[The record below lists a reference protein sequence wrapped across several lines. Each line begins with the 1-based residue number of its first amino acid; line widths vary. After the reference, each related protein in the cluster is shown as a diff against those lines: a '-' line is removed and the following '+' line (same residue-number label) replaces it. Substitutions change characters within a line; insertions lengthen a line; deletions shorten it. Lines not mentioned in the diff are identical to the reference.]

1 MPNPDHPTV
10 DVFTPEEAEALL
22 KPSRVAR
29 DLAVTSRYVLLLA
42 ERGRL
47 ACVRIGSKAV
57 RFRREDVEAFVNA
70 HRHPANVTQT
80 GGGEVE
86 P

>member
-1 MPNPDHPTV
+1 MSKPDQLAP
-10 DVFTPEEAEALL
+10 DVFTPEDAEALL

-47 ACVRIGSKAV
+47 ACVRIGTKAV
-57 RFRREDVEAFVNA
+57 RFRRQDVEAFVNA
-70 HRHPANVTQT
+70 HRHPASETQT
-80 GGGEVE
+80 GEAKIHQ
-86 P
+86 